1 MAGLSV
7 LIPVFNRDV
16 SALVI
21 ALRAQLLAWPGP
33 AEVRLL
39 DDGSAAAFRAH
50 NQPLATL
57 PGVVYHELP
66 VNMGRA
72 AIRNQ
77 LVASAKHEWV
87 LLLDNTSQVP
97 DGQYLAR
104 YAAAR
109 GQAPVVAGGVHYA
122 AQLPPAPALRLR
134 WLYGRQRETRSLAQ
148 RRAAPH
154 VQLLVNNLLL
164 RREILQRFPL
174 DEHLRG
180 YGHEDTKLGWQ
191 LAAAAVPIHHLDNPV
206 VHAGLDTAAHFLQK
220 SEQAVINLARL
231 LREDHL
237 GISRRSRLA
246 QTTQRLQRAG
256 LAPAVRAT
264 LALSEPLLRRNL
276 LSIRPSLRALDALKL
291 FWLLREEARP

>member
-16 SALVI
+16 SALVA
-21 ALRAQLLAWPGP
+21 ALLAQLPTWPGP
-33 AEVRLL
+33 AEIRLL

-57 PGVVYHELP
+57 PGVAYHELP
-66 VNMGRA
+66 VNIGRA

-77 LVASAKHEWV
+77 LVASANHAWV
-87 LLLDNTSQVP
+87 LLLDNTSQLP

-109 GQAPVVAGGVHYA
+109 GQAPVVAGGVRYA
-122 AQLPPAPALRLR
+122 AQPPSAPALRLR
-134 WLYGRQRETRSLAQ
+134 WLYGRQREARSLAQ
-148 RRAAPH
+148 RQAAPH
-154 VQLLVNNLLL
+154 DQLLVNNLLL
-164 RREILQRFPL
+164 RREILQQFPL
-174 DEHLRG
+174 DERLRG

-191 LAAAAVPIHHLDNPV
+191 LAAAGVPIHHLDNPI
-206 VHAGLDTAAHFLQK
+206 VHAGLDTAARFLQK
-220 SEQAVINLARL
+220 SEQAVANLARL

-237 GISRRSRLA
+237 ALSSRLT
-246 QTTQRLQRAG
+246 QVTQRLQRAG
-256 LAPAVRAT
+256 LAPAVRMA
-264 LALSEPLLRRNL
+264 LALGEPLLRRNL
-276 LSIRPSLRALDALKL
+276 LSANPSLRALDALKL